1 MLKLKNLITESKLL
15 LEFDSKTNITQPSA
29 EEIVKQ
35 LAQED
40 GSGNTEIWK
49 AMGGATGWGP
59 GALKQNVTAGKTPAD
74 WVAEVGA
81 DVLAKRISDVQQMVA
96 AASPGLPKK
105 EMPAIEG
112 EDVDAVVDA
121 LGDKEGKIAIDLASK
136 WGAGDQ
142 GGSFDNWWDALEPE
156 QQDLFDKPGFK
167 DAEEIAAKLNMPTD
181 SEISDIEGDAFGE
194 SKTIKLANLLKED
207 PFPSY
212 GEPFPGAPTR
222 GEGAKTNLGQLK
234 GKSKAFLM
242 KGMLDGGATDS
253 IDIELD
259 STLSNSEMKPTQS
272 NILLG
277 KSMMFAYVAWAKPNN
292 FLDMEGAFVTTDGD
306 ILDGHH
312 RWSGQAIGQ
321 GKGQHTG
328 VHKVAGKASTLIPI
342 LTTIGNAL
350 GRDQKGKPKKEEPK
364 SVFN

>member
-1 MLKLKNLITESKLL
+1 MLKLKSLLYESKLL
-15 LEFDSKTNITQPSA
+15 LKEMNAGDNIADYSPQD
-29 EEIVKQ
+29 IVNALK
-35 LAQED
+35 QED
-40 GSGNTEIWK
+40 GTGTTDLGK
-49 AMGGATGWGP
+49 AMGSIWG
-59 GALKQNVTAGKTPAD
+59 GSAGKEMQSIAASKGSPAD
-74 WVAEVGA
+74 WVAAVGEEKLKA
-81 DVLAKRISDVQQMVA
+81 RIAAVQGKIP
-96 AASPGLPKK
+96 ASGVPKIN
-105 EMPAIEG
+105 MPALEG
-112 EDVDAVVDA
+112 SDAENVKDA
-121 LGDKEGKIAIDLASK
+121 LSDKAGQIAVDLKGK

-142 GGSFDNWWDALEPE
+142 RGDFDKWWDDLEPE
-156 QQDLFDKPGFK
+156 QQELFDTPGFK

-181 SEISDIEGDAFGE
+181 AEISDIEGDAFGE

-253 IDIELD
+253 IDIELN

-292 FLDMEGAFVTTDGD
+292 FLDMDGAFVTTDGD